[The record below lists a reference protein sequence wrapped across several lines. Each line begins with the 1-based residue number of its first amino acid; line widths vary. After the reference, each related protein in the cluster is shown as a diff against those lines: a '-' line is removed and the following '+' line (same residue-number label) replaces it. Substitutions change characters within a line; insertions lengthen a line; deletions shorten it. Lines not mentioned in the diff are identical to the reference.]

1 MPSTT
6 TYRRGQVIVVNLSF
20 SDRSGTRPRPA
31 LVISTEAFHEKLA
44 DLIVCPISSQPRFY
58 RRPGPGDCP
67 LRDWRA
73 IGLRHPSTVR
83 ISKILAVDKAIIKRP
98 LGLLS
103 APALGRVEAGLRQA
117 PGLA

>member
-6 TYRRGQVIVVNLSF
+6 TFKRGQVIVVNVPF
-20 SDRSGTRPRPA
+20 SDRSGVKPRPA
-31 LVISTEAFHEKLA
+31 LVISAEGFHRDLP
-44 DLIVCPISSQPRFY
+44 DLIVCPISSQPRFH

-67 LRDWRA
+67 LREWRS

-83 ISKILAVDKAIIKRP
+83 ISKILAVDKQIVKKP

-103 APALGRVEAGLRQA
+103 AQDLARVETGLRQA
-117 PGLA
+117 LGLM